1 MEYIN
6 RELER
11 KFLLMN
17 QTFKAVLLT
26 GARQVGKTTMLRH
39 LAERSNRTFVTMDNA
54 RDRELAQTDPQ
65 LFFQIYRPPVL
76 IDEVQKAPKL
86 FEVIKM
92 LCDEAQEKGLF
103 WLTGSESRKLI
114 NEAQDSMAGRIC
126 ILHMYSLSQRE
137 KDRVINL
144 DNFDFSLPALLKRQD
159 HFEPNNI
166 VKVYDHIWHGGM
178 PDAVSMN
185 EEQME
190 AFYSSYIETYLMRDA
205 VDDNGIQDTVGFRKV
220 LRACTAFTG
229 RLINYTDLAEAG
241 DVSVPTAKSWVK
253 ILQNMGIIFLL
264 EPYFNNTLKRMVKT
278 PKLYFYDTGLA
289 AYLAGWSNRT
299 ALMNG
304 AASGHF
310 FENYVVGEFMRNYA
324 YAERGA
330 KLYFYRDSNQKE
342 IDMIIEQDNILHP
355 VEIKKST
362 NPDRKIVKTFSVLDR
377 TNAESGEGAIVCMT
391 DRPFPVDGKNNFV
404 PCNII

>member
-1 MEYIN
+1 MKYIK

-17 QTFKAVLLT
+17 RTFKAILLT

-39 LAERSNRTFVTMDNA
+39 LAEGSGRTFVTMDNA
-54 RDRELAQTDPQ
+54 RDRELAQSDPQ
-65 LFFQIYRPPVL
+65 LFFQVYRPPIL
-76 IDEVQKAPKL
+76 IDEAQKAPEL
-86 FEVIKM
+86 FETIKI
-92 LCDEAQEKGLF
+92 LCDETEKKGLF
-103 WLTGSESRKLI
+103 WLTGSESKRLI

-137 KDRVINL
+137 KNNQTDL
-144 DNFDFSLPALLKRQD
+144 DGFDFSFSSLIKRQE
-159 HFEPNNI
+159 HFDSNNI
-166 VKVYDHIWHGGM
+166 VNVYDHIWHGGM

-220 LRACTAFTG
+220 LRACTAFIG

-241 DVSVPTAKSWVK
+241 SISVPTAKSWLK
-253 ILQNMGIIFLL
+253 ILQNMGIVFLL

-304 AASGHF
+304 AASGYF
-310 FENYVVGEFMRNYA
+310 FENYVVGEFVRTYT
-324 YAERGA
+324 YAEKGA
-330 KLYFYRDSNQKE
+330 NLYFYRDSNKRE
-342 IDMIIEQDNILHP
+342 IDIIIEQDNILHP
-355 VEIKKST
+355 VEVKKST
-362 NPDRKIVKTFSVLDR
+362 TPDKRIVKTFSVLDKA
-377 TNAESGEGAIVCMT
+377 NVPAGNGAIVCMI
-391 DRPFPVDGKNNFV
+391 DRTFPVDEKNCFV

>member
-65 LFFQIYRPPVL
+65 LFFQVYRPPVL

>member
-39 LAERSNRTFVTMDNA
+39 LAEGSNRTFVTMDNV

-65 LFFQIYRPPVL
+65 LFFQVYRPPVL
-76 IDEVQKAPKL
+76 IDEAQKAPNL

-92 LCDEAQEKGLF
+92 LCDETQEKGLF

-166 VKVYDHIWHGGM
+166 IKVYDHIWHGGM

>member
-190 AFYSSYIETYLMRDA
+190 AFYSSYIETHLMRDA

>member
-17 QTFKAVLLT
+17 RTFKAVLLT

-39 LAERSNRTFVTMDNA
+39 LAEGTNRTFVTMDNA
-54 RDRELAQTDPQ
+54 RDRELAQSDPQ
-65 LFFQIYRPPVL
+65 LFFQVYRPPVL
-76 IDEVQKAPKL
+76 IDEAQKAPNL

-92 LCDEAQEKGLF
+92 LCDETQEKGLF
-103 WLTGSESRKLI
+103 WLTGSESRRLL
-114 NEAQDSMAGRIC
+114 NEAQESMAGRIC

-137 KDRVINL
+137 KNGVINL
-144 DNFDFSLPALLKRQD
+144 DNFDFSLSALLKRQE

-185 EEQME
+185 EEQLE

-241 DVSVPTAKSWVK
+241 GVSVPTAKSWVK
-253 ILQNMGIIFLL
+253 ILQNMGIVFLL

-310 FENYVVGEFMRNYA
+310 FENYVVGEFVRNYA
-324 YAERGA
+324 YAEKGA

-355 VEIKKST
+355 IEIKKTS
-362 NPDRKIVKTFSVLDR
+362 NPDRKIIKTFSVLDR
-377 TNAESGEGAIVCMT
+377 ANAESGDGAVVCMT
-391 DRPFPVDGKNNFV
+391 DRPFPIDGKNNFV